1 VLCASEI
8 CQRIQNHV
16 HCLRETLRQYL
27 GYPMRNRLLYQVKTC
42 GLGVHQTA
50 RLLWAWGHF
59 QSSRQGLVMVPS
71 CEKVKG
77 ISSKVERRGWA
88 STAGPRLGLTHS

>member
-1 VLCASEI
+1 MRIASGRLCANTWVIRCVIGLSI
-8 CQRIQNHV
+8 RS
-16 HCLRETLRQYL
+16 
-27 GYPMRNRLLYQVKTC
+27 RLA

-50 RLLWAWGHF
+50 RLLSAWGLF
-59 QSSRQGLVMVPS
+59 QISRQGLVMVPS

-88 STAGPRLGLTHS
+88 STAGLRLGLTHS